1 MRVTV
6 VNQHLSDA
14 VGGSELQCDLVAT
27 GLAHRGHDVTYVAVG
42 GLASESGA
50 GAIPASPTR
59 RYTLVPVGRSADAI
73 VAGCIGSRPDVVY
86 WRFNRSLLR
95 DVVAGLAPHGIP
107 LVFAVAH
114 ADDVSRWP
122 VRPWPTDAT
131 PRDRLSDLAARW
143 RERRTWSAFRRVA
156 AIASQR
162 ADLLQRAPTQRQL
175 LIRNLMSEERDAF
188 TWPRPYIAW
197 VGSIQ
202 QRKRPELLP
211 LLAATVEPLGVDVI
225 VAGALREERYR
236 ALLERP
242 RAPMNLHHVG
252 VLRVAEVNGLLE
264 GARLLAMT
272 AAEEGFANVLIQAW
286 WYGTPVVS
294 LDYDPDGLIR
304 DHGLGI
310 VCGGDRTR
318 FADAVRTVAGPRSAE
333 DETVDEDRRRT
344 RDFARAEFAS
354 APTLDR
360 LESLLEDV
368 AAGQ

>member
-1 MRVTV
+1 MRITV

-14 VGGSELQCDLVAT
+14 VGGSELQCDLVAR
-27 GLAHRGHDVTYVAVG
+27 GLARRGHDVTYVAVG
-42 GLASESGA
+42 SRTSESGD
-50 GAIPASPTR
+50 GTSPASPTR
-59 RYTLVPVGRSADAI
+59 PYTLHPVGRTADVI
-73 VAGCIGSRPDVVY
+73 VAACVRSRPDVVY
-86 WRFNRSLLR
+86 WRFNRALLR
-95 DVVAGLAPHGIP
+95 AVVAGLVPRGIP

-122 VRPWPTDAT
+122 VRPWPMDAT
-131 PRDRLSDLAARW
+131 PRDRLSDVAARW
-143 RERRTWSAFRRVA
+143 RERRTWPAFRQVA

-162 ADLLQRAPTQRQL
+162 ADLLKRAPTPRQRL
-175 LIRNLMSEERDAF
+175 VRNLMSEERHPF

-236 ALLERP
+236 TLLTGP
-242 RAPMNLHHVG
+242 GAPTNLHHVG
-252 VLRVAEVNGLLE
+252 VLPVAEVNGLLE
-264 GARLLAMT
+264 GARMLAMT

-318 FADAVRTVAGPRSAE
+318 FADAVRTVAGPRSVE
-333 DETVDEDRRRT
+333 RETDEEDRRRT

-354 APTLDR
+354 GPTLDR
-360 LESLLEDV
+360 LETLLQDV